1 MFIMPNVI
9 NSIFL
14 RKESILFLVTAI
26 GLRSMT
32 IAAPESLFDMETIIA
47 EPVAYEVLET
57 EVVDGIVFENFEFT
71 SRVVDGEPERI
82 QGIFAY
88 PDGGHD
94 LPAVYWSQ
102 GGMAPAGRLFPGIFA
117 RKNYACLVITLPV
130 NLRNGHR
137 GAFDATDPKNANLT
151 LLARDQL
158 RGITALSQRPQ
169 IDPDRMAVA
178 GASYGGMFATLI
190 AGVDPRVKAGFS
202 FFAGGHHALGT
213 NLPQFHRMTSLEDV
227 GVWNRTIDGAFR
239 LRERAIPFLWGVA
252 LNDNWFYFPAVTQT
266 FIDAAGDGKR
276 IAILPHWKHGFPQHI
291 DQALID
297 FLDTT
302 LTKTRV
308 PYNAPG
314 TLAVSV
320 VEGQA
325 VGEFSWSGENPVVN
339 AEVVASYGEP
349 SGWLG
354 WRGRAAFEIP
364 AQIERNR
371 ARARVPIPCR
381 DLPLVVWGSITDT
394 NGVLTST
401 APVTLTRETLATMPV
416 DDDVNLNTFVDG
428 ELGDDVLELYRLH
441 NQPLGGDVDAEM
453 KHSGKQSLRFSGN
466 QADQEFQIQR
476 LHHVPG
482 MAHRL
487 SVWVRADKPTPLT
500 LTLMPVR
507 PRGGDLIMEL
517 IAQDPTLRAMIPY
530 WNDPVEPMTAN
541 AVANDNWQAI
551 TLEIAVPQAPVDF
564 YRLRLAPDQ
573 PNDATWWVDTVRMKL
588 VATNKQ

>member
-1 MFIMPNVI
+1 MRDHGIKWMVVV
-9 NSIFL
+9 L
-14 RKESILFLVTAI
+14 TVV
-26 GLRSMT
+26 GLQGTT
-32 IAAPESLFDMETIIA
+32 IAATDPLFDMETIIA
-47 EPVAYEVLET
+47 EPVAYEALET

-71 SRVVDGEPERI
+71 SRVVDGQAERL

-88 PDGGHD
+88 PEGGHD

-117 RKNYACLVITLPV
+117 RKGYACLVITLPV
-130 NLRNGHR
+130 NLRNAHR
-137 GAFDATDPKNANLT
+137 GAFDAADPQNANLT

-169 IDPDRMAVA
+169 VDPERMAVA
-178 GASYGGMFATLI
+178 GASYGGMYATLI

-227 GVWNRTIDGAFR
+227 GVWNRTFDGAFR

-252 LNDNWFYFPAVTQT
+252 FNDNWFYFPAVAQT

-276 IAILPHWKHGFPQHI
+276 IAILPHWEHGFPPHI

-302 LTKTRV
+302 LIKTRP

-325 VGEFSWSGENPVVN
+325 VAEFSWNGEHPVVN

-354 WRGRAAFEIP
+354 WRGRAAFEFP
-364 AQIERNR
+364 AQIEGNR
-371 ARARVPIPCR
+371 ARARIPIPCR
-381 DLPLVVWGSITDT
+381 DLPLVVWGSITDAKE
-394 NGVLTST
+394 VLTST

-416 DDDVNLNTFVDG
+416 DEDVTLNAFVDG

-441 NQPLGGDVDAEM
+441 NQPLGGEVDAEV
-453 KHSGKQSLRFSGN
+453 KHSGKQSLRFSGG
-466 QADQEFQIQR
+466 QTGQGFQIQR

-482 MAHRL
+482 VAHTL
-487 SVWVRADKPTPLT
+487 SVWVRAEEPTPLT
-500 LTLMPVR
+500 LTLIPVR
-507 PRGGDLIMEL
+507 PRGGDLVMEL
-517 IAQDPTLRAMIPY
+517 VAQDPALRAMIPH
-530 WNDPVEPMTAN
+530 WNDPVEPMTVTT
-541 AVANDNWQAI
+541 VADEGWKAI
-551 TLEIAVPQAPVDF
+551 TLEIAAPEAPVDF
-564 YRLRLAPDQ
+564 YRLRLAPDE
-573 PNDATWWVDTVRMKL
+573 PTGTTWWVDSVRMQ
-588 VATNKQ
+588 VN